1 MYRKLDLESG
11 YAQDSSTA
19 DDEAE
24 MYGVQDV
31 EARHTKEV
39 VSEVALTLDQTHQ
52 ELQLLKEE
60 VCSKIDPISHFL
72 FVLFISF
79 FLLSYFLIQSCYQSR
94 MLHSCSMW

>member
-60 VCSKIDPISHFL
+60 VCAAHT
-72 FVLFISF
+72 
-79 FLLSYFLIQSCYQSR
+79 Q
-94 MLHSCSMW
+94 